1 MPAKPLTE
9 LLPRAHV
16 LVSMNAVTVDEAV
29 AALIRSLLD
38 AGAIADRARAE
49 QILAD
54 KARGEPKFRR
64 NIVSVGPRVALP
76 HYRTDLVD
84 HLVVALGIARAPLAA
99 GDAELDADPQII
111 VLILA
116 PTDASTLYL
125 QTVAAIA
132 RLLRDEGVVDRLAN
146 ARTVDDVFAID
157 EITALRVQPS
167 LTVRDIMI
175 QDVNSIAPT
184 LPLRDAVDLMVRNH
198 ISALPVVGDK
208 QEVLGIITEHDVMRG
223 LLSRIPRVA
232 DADRDAVESTE
243 LLRVRDVMTRSVLCV
258 SEDLG
263 LTEAANLMNNKNV
276 EQVPVTSEGR
286 LTGFLTRG
294 DIIRK
299 LFAR

>member
-1 MPAKPLTE
+1 MPAKSLLE

-16 LVSMNAVTVDEAV
+16 VLPLNAATVDDAV
-29 AALIRSLLD
+29 AALTRRLITS
-38 AGAIADRARAE
+38 GAIKDGPRLE
-49 QILAD
+49 QMLN
-54 KARGEPKFRR
+54 EPR
-64 NIVSVGPRVALP
+64 NRHIVSIGQHAALP

-84 HLVVALGIARAPLAA
+84 ELVIALGIAKHPLSSEHTDLE
-99 GDAELDADPQII
+99 GDPFII
-111 VLILA
+111 VLVLA
-116 PTDASTLYL
+116 PVDSSTLYL

-132 RLLRDEGVVDRLAN
+132 RLIRDEAVV
-146 ARTVDDVFAID
+146 ARFAEAVTVDDVFGIEQVSAV
-157 EITALRVQPS
+157 RVQPS

-175 QDVNSIAPT
+175 QDVNSITPSI
-184 LPLRDAVDLMVRNH
+184 PLRDAVDMMVRNQ

-208 QEVLGIITEHDVMRG
+208 LEVLGIITEHDVMRG

-232 DADRDAVESTE
+232 DADRDTSAESSE

-276 EQVPVTSEGR
+276 EQLPVTSEGK

>member
-1 MPAKPLTE
+1 MPAKSLPE

-16 LVSMNAVTVDEAV
+16 VLPLNAVTFEEAV
-29 AALIRSLLD
+29 AALTQQLVA
-38 AGAIADRARAE
+38 AGAIRASTRADSA
-49 QILAD
+49 LA
-54 KARGEPKFRR
+54 PRR
-64 NIVSVGPRVALP
+64 SNVVSIGPRVALP

-84 HLVVALGIARAPLAA
+84 QLVVAMGISPVPIHS
-99 GDAELDADPQII
+99 DNAEIEGEPTII
-111 VLILA
+111 VLVIA
-116 PTDASTLYL
+116 PTDSSTLYL

-132 RLLRDEGVVDRLAN
+132 RLLRDDSVVDRIAG
-146 ARTVDDVFAID
+146 AKSVDEVFGI
-157 EITALRVQPS
+157 EELSTLRVQPS

-175 QDVNSIAPT
+175 HDVNSIAPAI
-184 LPLRDAVDLMVRNH
+184 PLRDAVDLMVRNH

-208 QEVLGIITEHDVMRG
+208 LEILGIITEHDVMRG

-232 DADRDAVESTE
+232 DADRDTSAESSE

-263 LTEAANLMNNKNV
+263 LTEAANLMNNKNI
-276 EQVPVTSEGR
+276 EQVPVTSEGK

>member
-1 MPAKPLTE
+1 MPAKSLTE

-16 LVSMNAVTVDEAV
+16 LVPMNAATVDEAV
-29 AALIRSLLD
+29 AALMRNLLD
-38 AGAIADRARAE
+38 AGAIADRTRTE

-54 KARGEPKFRR
+54 KASGETKFRR

-84 HLVVALGIARAPLAA
+84 ELVVALGVAPHPLAA
-99 GDAELDADPQII
+99 GDAALDTDPEII

-132 RLLRDEGVVDRLAN
+132 RLLRNDTVVQRIAD
-146 ARTVDDVFAID
+146 ARTVDDVFRID
-157 EITALRVQPS
+157 EVTALRVQPS

-175 QDVNSIAPT
+175 HEVNSITPAM
-184 LPLRDAVDLMVRNH
+184 PLRDAVDLMVRSH
-198 ISALPVVGDK
+198 VTALPVVGDK

-232 DADRDAVESTE
+232 DADRENPESSE

-258 SEDLG
+258 SEELG